1 MQDPD
6 VPPQV
11 EGDTNGVVDV
21 ARQNEAAPAARWAA
35 TARNIRGSLRLPW
48 ITATA
53 PTWAATTA
61 TAAADRDGRAF
72 PGLTRCSIPSRYR
85 LRALTRLHGSS
96 PLLKICFS

>member
-11 EGDTNGVVDV
+11 EGDTSGVVDV
-21 ARQNEAAPAARWAA
+21 ARQNEVGPAARWAA
-35 TARNIRGSLRLPW
+35 TARSIRGSSPLPW

-53 PTWAATTA
+53 LTWAGTTA
-61 TAAADRDGRAF
+61 TAAADRDDRAF

-85 LRALTRLHGSS
+85 LRAPTQLRGSLR
-96 PLLKICFS
+96 LLKIFFS

>member
-11 EGDTNGVVDV
+11 EGDINGVVDV

-35 TARNIRGSLRLPW
+35 TARNIRGSLPLPW

-53 PTWAATTA
+53 PTWAGTTA
-61 TAAADRDGRAF
+61 TAAADRDGRVF
-72 PGLTRCSIPSRYR
+72 PGLTRCSIQSRCP
-85 LRALTRLHGSS
+85 LRAPTLLRGSS
-96 PLLKICFS
+96 LLLKICFS